1 MMTPDASRIRP
12 GEGRR
17 LIVQTLYSSEHM
29 AKIKAVF
36 GHRDVKTKMIYTDGL
51 HLGPAGVRSPLDGA
65 VSPFE
70 EGCYAGPPNISRL
83 RAYEV

>member
-1 MMTPDASRIRP
+1 MTLDASRLRS
-12 GEGRR
+12 GEERR
-17 LIVQTLYSSEHM
+17 SDAQPLCSSEHM
-29 AKIKAVF
+29 EKIKAVF